1 MGYDP
6 RLFER
11 IKDALMRKTGW
22 SEHDALGGRT
32 CVVNGRDFVGA
43 VEDGLIALC
52 EKEAL
57 QKHLALKHCS
67 QYAHKNKAV
76 EGWVKVSMDALKTAK
91 QLSRWV
97 EASFNYAMTM
107 PPPAA
112 KPAKKAAAKKPARAA
127 SKKPA
132 KKK

>member
-6 RLFER
+6 RLYER

-22 SEHDALGGRT
+22 TERDALGGRT
-32 CVVNGRDFVGA
+32 CVLNGNDFVGA
-43 VEDGLIALC
+43 VDDGLIALC
-52 EKEAL
+52 DNDSL

-67 QYAHKNKAV
+67 AFNFKGATLPN
-76 EGWVKVSMDALKTAK
+76 WVKVSMDALKTAK

-97 EASFNYAMTM
+97 EAAFAYASAL
-107 PPPAA
+107 PP
-112 KPAKKAAAKKPARAA
+112 PAKKAAKKPA
-127 SKKPA
+127 KKPA

>member
-22 SEHDALGGRT
+22 SEKDALGGRI
-32 CVVNGRDFVGA
+32 CVVNGHNFVGC
-43 VEDGLIALC
+43 VDDGLIALC
-52 EKEAL
+52 DSDAL

-67 QYAHKNKAV
+67 PFVYKGVTQEN
-76 EGWVKVSMDALKTAK
+76 WVKVSMDALKTAK

-97 EASFNYAMTM
+97 EASFTYASAL
-107 PPPAA
+107 PPPA
-112 KPAKKAAAKKPARAA
+112 KKSAKKAV
-127 SKKPA
+127 A

>member
-6 RLFER
+6 RLYER

-22 SEHDALGGRT
+22 TERDALSGRT
-32 CVVNGRDFVGA
+32 CVVNGHDFVGA
-43 VEDGLIALC
+43 VDDGLIALC
-52 EKEAL
+52 DNDAL

-67 QYAHKNKAV
+67 PFAFKGATLPN
-76 EGWVKVSMDALKTAK
+76 WVKVSMDALKTAK

-97 EASFNYAMTM
+97 EASFAYASAL
-107 PPPAA
+107 PPPVKKA
-112 KPAKKAAAKKPARAA
+112 AKKAAPKKASAKKT
-127 SKKPA
+127 